1 MSAAYGPPRVKWMA
15 DLTPEAARIEEEL
28 RAHILARY
36 APGTGYALEPDAD
49 LLGTGVVDS
58 VGVMELTSYL
68 DDAFGIVVDDED
80 IVPDNFRS
88 LRSMTRLVTQKRGI
102 PLEADA
108 TEADDD
114 EFVERVRELV
124 LGAVPAD
131 AVVLVV
137 SRGDDA
143 LLQIDGR
150 TAWHFPRDETGAHPG
165 FNPADG
171 ADAAAQLDAQ
181 RAQGATHLVFPETE
195 LWWLDEYAE
204 LRESLAGEVAR
215 GDTGAVY
222 SL

>member
-1 MSAAYGPPRVKWMA
+1 MVAGPPTVGRMDGLA
-15 DLTPEAARIEEEL
+15 PEAARIEEEL
-28 RAHILARY
+28 RAHVLARY
-36 APGTGYALEPDAD
+36 AAGTALESLDPDAD

-68 DDAFGIVVDDED
+68 DEAFGIVVEDED

-88 LRSMTRLVTQKRGI
+88 LRSMTRLVAEKKGI
-102 PLEADA
+102 PFE
-108 TEADDD
+108 TEAADTDDG

-143 LLQIDGR
+143 LLQLDGR

-171 ADAAAQLDAQ
+171 ADAVAQLDAQ
-181 RAQGATHLVFPETE
+181 RAHGATHLVFPETE

-204 LRESLAGEVAR
+204 LRESLAREVAR
-215 GDTGAVY
+215 GDAGAVY
-222 SL
+222 AL